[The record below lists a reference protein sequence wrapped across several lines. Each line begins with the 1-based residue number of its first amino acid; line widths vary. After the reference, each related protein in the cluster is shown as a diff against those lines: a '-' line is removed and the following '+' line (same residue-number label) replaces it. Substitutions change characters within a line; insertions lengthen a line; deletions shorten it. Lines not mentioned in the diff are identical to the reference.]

1 LNRSEAAEV
10 DKDRLRGEGGKSV
23 FAVGDAAGLV
33 PALRVVEEPTPPE
46 FLTRLAA
53 QRSRLEALQLDAAR
67 KPMQP
72 RSFEAEQRGHLGPGA
87 RRNDQPRAA
96 PRPAAQPS
104 LPSARV
110 LPGRWRPRL

>member
-53 QRSRLEALQLDAAR
+53 QRSRLEALQLDAPR

-72 RSFEAEQRGHLGPGA
+72 RSFGAEQRGHLGPA
-87 RRNDQPRAA
+87 PPPHDQPPAPPRPPAQPPPPSA
-96 PRPAAQPS
+96 PRP
-104 LPSARV
+104 
-110 LPGRWRPRL
+110 